1 MTNREKLISMLVAM
15 LDGKSD
21 KELERI
27 IDLVREYLVL
37 VDETIKTEITYAN
50 SELNKKGKSTK
61 PLPY

>member
-21 KELERI
+21 QELKRI

-37 VDETIKTEITYAN
+37 VDEASKTDIPYTN
-50 SELNKKGKSTK
+50 SESNKGRQEH
-61 PLPY
+61 

>member
-37 VDETIKTEITYAN
+37 VDEASKTDTPYTGFE
-50 SELNKKGKSTK
+50 SNKGRQE
-61 PLPY
+61 P

>member
-37 VDETIKTEITYAN
+37 VDEASKTDIPYTN
-50 SELNKKGKSTK
+50 SESNKGRQEH
-61 PLPY
+61 

>member
-37 VDETIKTEITYAN
+37 VDQASKTDITYAN
-50 SELNKKGKSTK
+50 SELNKGRQEH
-61 PLPY
+61 

>member
-37 VDETIKTEITYAN
+37 VDEASKTDTPYTG
-50 SELNKKGKSTK
+50 SESTESNKGRQEH
-61 PLPY
+61 

>member
-37 VDETIKTEITYAN
+37 VNEASKTDIPYTN
-50 SELNKKGKSTK
+50 SESNKGRQEH
-61 PLPY
+61 

>member
-21 KELERI
+21 IELERI

-37 VDETIKTEITYAN
+37 VNEASKTDIPYTN
-50 SELNKKGKSTK
+50 SESNKGRQEH
-61 PLPY
+61 

>member
-27 IDLVREYLVL
+27 IDLVREYLVI
-37 VDETIKTEITYAN
+37 VNEASKTDIPYTN
-50 SELNKKGKSTK
+50 SESNKGRQEH
-61 PLPY
+61 

>member
-27 IDLVREYLVL
+27 IDLVREYLGQHR
-37 VDETIKTEITYAN
+37 T
-50 SELNKKGKSTK
+50 KSTD
-61 PLPY
+61 